1 MKAVLGGVAG
11 LAAWLGMAASVA
23 GQTTQH
29 TQPAS
34 GMSHGLPRVCDPAGT
49 TSVGSGVWS
58 SPSTWSTGR
67 VPAAGDRVLVS
78 AGTTVTYDRVS
89 DAALACV
96 DIKGQLRFRT
106 DASTRLTVG
115 TLTVLEQGL
124 LEIGTVGSPVA
135 AGATAEVVI
144 ADQPID
150 VTRDPEQWTAGLVG
164 FGTVRIHGTLKTPTF
179 VRVAAEPLMGQSTL
193 SFSEAVTTWHVGDR
207 LVLPDTRQLRDHE
220 RRTRYRPE
228 WEELT
233 VQAVAGSTVT
243 LTAPLAFDHKGAR
256 RPDGGLEFLPH
267 VANLTRNV
275 VIRSANSAGTRGH
288 VIFNA
293 HPDVDIRYALF
304 KDLGRTRAG
313 VLDST
318 EMSTDG
324 TVRHVGTNQIGR
336 YSLHFHH
343 AFGPQSPQANGHQF
357 TIIGNAV
364 DGASKWGI
372 TVHNSHYG
380 LIQDNVVYDSQGAGI
395 VTEDGTESFNV
406 FEHNFS
412 VRSKGS
418 GEFAPSSGYGGATP
432 DPGGEGAGF
441 WMRGPNNIVRNNV
454 AANTEVFGFGLAAG
468 GLGTVRIPAFKGA
481 DTSHDGQWVTLDTT
495 EAPLLEFVGNEAYG
509 AIETGAAVGWNGTL
523 TDTHV
528 WHSWRHAIAAFPTD
542 RLTVEGAV
550 VRDDAS
556 VLSDPIENA
565 TGIWFTNYASKSVMV
580 RNADV
585 QGTRVGVASPFFV
598 RADAEAGRGDGRA
611 IIEDSYFRSY
621 VGVAVAT
628 AYTNEQKP
636 LKQAVVRNTRF
647 EGIDVPGPRMY
658 EPAAISMNYG
668 MSRGDLLRRDPLVV
682 YDFNREAGN
691 TFRVFYSLDVPVSM
705 APCRDTRADVA
716 GFVCAGA
723 GNSTESPVR
732 VPHP

>member
-1 MKAVLGGVAG
+1 MKAVLGVFG
-11 LAAWLGMAASVA
+11 LVAWLGMAASVGA
-23 GQTTQH
+23 QSMQH

-34 GMSHGLPRVCDPAGT
+34 GMSHGLPRVCVPAGT
-49 TSVGSGVWS
+49 SSAGSGAWS

-67 VPAAGDRVLVS
+67 VPAAGDAVLVS
-78 AGTTVTYDRVS
+78 AGTIVTYDQVS

-96 DIKGQLRFRT
+96 DIEGQLRFRT

-115 TLTVLEQGL
+115 TLTVLEQGR
-124 LEIGTVGSPVA
+124 LEIGTAESPVT

-144 ADQPID
+144 ADRPID

-164 FGTVRIHGTLKTPTF
+164 LGTVRIHGTPKTPTF
-179 VRVAAEPLMGQSTL
+179 VRIAVEPLMGQSTL
-193 SFSEAVTTWHVGDR
+193 AFAEAVTTWHVGDR

-220 RRTRYRPE
+220 RRTRYQPE

-267 VANLTRNV
+267 VGNLTRNV
-275 VIRSANSAGTRGH
+275 VIRSANPAGTRGH

-313 VLDST
+313 VLDNT
-318 EMSTDG
+318 EITSDG
-324 TVRHVGTNQIGR
+324 KVRHVGTNQIGR

-412 VRSKGS
+412 LRSKGS
-418 GEFAPSSGYGGATP
+418 GEFAPSSGYGGPAP

-441 WMRGPNNIVRNNV
+441 WMRGPNNVVRNNV
-454 AANTEVFGFGLAAG
+454 AANTEVFGFGWAAG
-468 GLGTVRIPAFKGA
+468 GLGTVRVPAFKGA
-481 DTSHDGQWVTLDTT
+481 DTSQDGQWVALDTT
-495 EAPLLEFVGNEAYG
+495 EAPLLEFTGNEAYG

-523 TDTHV
+523 TSTRV
-528 WHSWRHAIAAFPTD
+528 WHAWRHAIAAFPTD

-565 TGIWFTNYASKSVMV
+565 TGIWFTNYASKNVMV
-580 RNADV
+580 RNVDV

-647 EGIDVPGPRMY
+647 EGIDVPGTGMY

-668 MSRGDLLRRDPLVV
+668 MSRGDLVRRDPVVV
-682 YDFNREAGN
+682 YNFNKEAGN
-691 TFRVFYSLDVPVSM
+691 TFRVFYSLDVPASM
-705 APCRDTRADVA
+705 APCQDTRADVA

-723 GNSTESPVR
+723 EKSTENAGR